1 MAFGLLLSL
10 FAVSVGYMI
19 LRYVT
24 PSWKVLLMIPRETIQ
39 LPSNKSLDKY
49 GWIRWSKQLLKPT
62 LYLTTDPQHIQAI
75 YSTDFHSYGVGPLRH
90 FPFGPLI
97 GSGTM
102 NTDGPAWEAS
112 RALLRP
118 IFTRSQV
125 NDLAMLERHV
135 QNLIRKIPRD
145 SSTVDLQLL
154 FACMDLDYSTE
165 FIFGESAASLTSEST
180 LDAKAFL
187 EAYNTAQ
194 VGIAY
199 RASIPRWNIFHSD
212 KVFWNC
218 CKIVHD
224 YVDRAV
230 ARALLQRG
238 SGAHKSDPD
247 NTKHILVYDLI
258 ERISDPLRLR
268 NQLMNVFLPGHDST
282 AILIS
287 NVFFALARHPAV
299 YSRLRNE
306 VLGLGPGPDGDGVAI
321 TTDALKRLSYLQA
334 VINET
339 LRLYPPVTGMSRAAL
354 KNAQLPT
361 GSGLD
366 GAAPVFLP
374 HGSVVLINYKAL
386 HRRRDLWGADADVFR
401 PERWLAGEGADTGEG
416 EGTKKPAPAPWTFV
430 PFSGGPRTC
439 PGQQRALAECAY
451 VVTRLLR
458 TFRAVENRDPVWEYH
473 DLYKLVTESKNGVK
487 VALEW
492 A

>member
-1 MAFGLLLSL
+1 
-10 FAVSVGYMI
+10 
-19 LRYVT
+19 
-24 PSWKVLLMIPRETIQ
+24 MIPRETIQ
-39 LPSNKSLDKY
+39 LPSNKPLDKY

-62 LYLTTDPQHIQAI
+62 LFLTTDPQHIQAI

-97 GSGTM
+97 GTGTM
-102 NTDGPAWEAS
+102 NTDGAAWEAS

-135 QNLIRKIPRD
+135 RNLIRTIPRD
-145 SSTVDLQLL
+145 SSTIDLQPL

-165 FIFGESAASLTSEST
+165 FIFGESASTLTSQST

-199 RASIPRWNIFHSD
+199 RASIPRWNLFHRD

-218 CKIVHD
+218 CRTVHD

-238 SGAHKSDPD
+238 SGARKSDPD
-247 NTKHILVYDLI
+247 KTKQILAYDLV
-258 ERISDPLRLR
+258 ERISDPLQLR
-268 NQLMNVFLPGHDST
+268 DQLMNVFLPGHDTT

-287 NVFFALARHPAV
+287 NVFFALARHPAA

-306 VLGLGPGPDGDGVAI
+306 VLGLGPGLDGDGADAGAAI
-321 TTDALKRLSYLQA
+321 TAEVLKRLSYLQA

-339 LRLYPPVTGMSRAAL
+339 LRLYPPVTSMSRAAL
-354 KNAQLPT
+354 RDVQLPT
-361 GSGLD
+361 GSGPA
-366 GAAPVFLP
+366 GTAPVFLP
-374 HGSVVLINYKAL
+374 RGSVVQIGYKAL
-386 HRRRDLWGADADVFR
+386 HRRQDLWGADADAFK
-401 PERWLAGEGADTGEG
+401 PERWLAGEA
-416 EGTKKPAPAPWTFV
+416 TKRLAPAPWTFV

-439 PGQQRALAECAY
+439 PGQQRALVECGY
-451 VVTRLLR
+451 VVARLLR
-458 TFRAVENRDPVWEYH
+458 TFRAVQNRDPVWEYQ
-473 DLYKLVTESKNGVK
+473 DLYKLVTESRNGVK